1 MLLDGF
7 ASPAIAVRF
16 AGTESPDDLAT
27 ARTMLIFC
35 GTLIRFLMP
44 LGVLFQAASMLSWS
58 SILLTGGWPRR
69 AVGVFG
75 SVSAVVLII
84 ALLVA
89 PAKLTTHLLM
99 TGIGLQVIWYLG
111 LAALLT
117 RRTIG
122 D

>member
-1 MLLDGF
+1 
-7 ASPAIAVRF
+7 
-16 AGTESPDDLAT
+16 
-27 ARTMLIFC
+27 
-35 GTLIRFLMP
+35 
-44 LGVLFQAASMLSWS
+44 MLSWS
-58 SILLTGGWPRR
+58 LILPTGGWRRR

-99 TGIGLQVIWYLG
+99 MAIGLRVIWYLSR
-111 LAALLT
+111 AALLT